1 MVGYR
6 CCGGWFVRPRSTGAC
21 CCRLLTHGKNTGFSR
36 CPRGRGK
43 LWGRF
48 WEQRLQSPQ
57 FQRFARVQAQRL
69 QSASPALVPSKN
81 RAQPNLLRSVRQASR
96 VGGRQR
102 KGTTN
107 RPFRDAVL
115 NLSADRSE
123 HFGECDNVLCF
134 WRGTCLWQGFG
145 PLDSAPP
152 VSDGERGQA
161 GVVPRWFVT
170 SDGRIRHVEMRL
182 QWTCLAVW
190 FLGCSVQEC

>member
-1 MVGYR
+1 MGEILGTAPAIAAIPAV
-6 CCGGWFVRPRSTGAC
+6 
-21 CCRLLTHGKNTGFSR
+21 
-36 CPRGRGK
+36 CPRAGATASVCFTCPGS
-43 LWGRF
+43 F
-48 WEQRLQSPQ
+48 EESSSTESP
-57 FQRFARVQAQRL
+57 
-69 QSASPALVPSKN
+69 SY
-81 RAQPNLLRSVRQASR
+81 VRQASR